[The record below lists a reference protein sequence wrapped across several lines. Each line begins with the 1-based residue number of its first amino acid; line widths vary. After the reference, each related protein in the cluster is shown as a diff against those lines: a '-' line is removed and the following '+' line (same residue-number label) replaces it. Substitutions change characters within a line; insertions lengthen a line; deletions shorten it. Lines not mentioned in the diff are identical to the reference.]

1 MENDNKIIGSFFVK
15 DTLNPEIWDNYDNV
29 EESKMKNDIRDG
41 LLDIANE
48 FLNFVGFDIFVQ
60 DITMTGSLANF
71 NWSDFS
77 DIDLHIIY
85 DFKESGEQEELY
97 KDLFNLKKTVF
108 NSQHDITVKG
118 YEVELY
124 IQDLNE
130 PHMSSGVY
138 SVLYDDWL
146 IQPKSEEVEI
156 DVNKIK
162 SKSNNWMEIIDNTI
176 DDLEEETDLE
186 SALIKLDIVKDK
198 IKKCRSSGLE
208 KGGEYS
214 YENLVFKFLR
224 RNGYIQKLFDNKN
237 SLIDKT
243 LSIKENTTYS

>member
-1 MENDNKIIGSFFVK
+1 MDNIISSFFVK
-15 DTLNPEIWDNYDNV
+15 DSLNSEIWNDHDNI
-29 EESKMKNDIRDG
+29 EESKMKPEIRDG

-48 FLNFVGFDIFVQ
+48 FVEFLGFDIFVQ
-60 DITMTGSLANF
+60 DVTMTGSLANF
-71 NWSDFS
+71 NWSDYS

-85 DFKESGEQEELY
+85 DFKESGEQEELF

-124 IQDLNE
+124 VQDMNE
-130 PHMSSGVY
+130 PHMSTGVY
-138 SVLYDDWL
+138 SVLYDEWL
-146 IQPKSEEVEI
+146 KRPEPKEVKI
-156 DVNKIK
+156 DKKKIEDK
-162 SKSNNWMEIIDNTI
+162 SQQWMDIIDNTI
-176 DDLEEETDLE
+176 EDLKVNDLENSVE
-186 SALIKLDIVKDK
+186 KLDSVKDK
-198 IKKCRSSGLE
+198 IKKFRTSGLE

-237 SLIDKT
+237 DLIDKS
-243 LSIKENTTYS
+243 LSIQENLK